1 MKRSTLSVALLY
13 AACGFAVTG
22 AVMLPSS
29 LVADN
34 DPNANRPANVVST
47 KTFDAVVRENEK
59 TGKAELVLTNTTDQ
73 VQIVDWTVKVNS
85 AGEMSRM
92 SRVPA
97 TMKESY
103 TKATSTL
110 LKPRQALALAID
122 VPEAKKLEFRSV
134 LVDIQKNQLIVPMVT
149 KIENGE
155 QVEQRTVSLAK

>member
-47 KTFDAVVRENEK
+47 KTFDALVRENEK
-59 TGKAELVLTNTTDQ
+59 TGKAELVVTNTTDQ
-73 VQIVDWTVKVNS
+73 SQNVAWTVKVNS
-85 AGEMSRM
+85 AGETSRM

-97 TMKESY
+97 LPKETFTESH
-103 TKATSTL
+103 KAP
-110 LKPRQALALAID
+110 LKPHEVKTLAIEY
-122 VPEAKKLEFRSV
+122 PEGKKNEFRFV
-134 LVDIQKNQLIVPMVT
+134 LVNIGEKNLPVPMT
-149 KIENGE
+149 IEAPTE
-155 QVEQRTVSLAK
+155 VSLTK